1 MRFLIDAQLPVSLAR
16 WLVARGHEA
25 HHVSGLK
32 MSDASDTVIWNYTID
47 IDAIVITKDED
58 FAQRR
63 SFAKTGPVIVWG
75 RFGNAGTKGLLEWF
89 EQGFPGVGIAVQ
101 RGETLIELA
110 RGSV

>member
-16 WLVARGHEA
+16 CLVARGHEA
-25 HHVSGLK
+25 HHVSSLK
-32 MSDASDTVIWNYTID
+32 MSDASDTVIWNYAIE

-63 SFAKTGPVIVWG
+63 WFAKTGPVIVWV
-75 RFGNAGTKGLLEWF
+75 RLGNAGTKALLEWF
-89 EQGFPGVGIAVQ
+89 EQGFPSVGIAVK